1 MDEKK
6 PTGPPEAG
14 EPKLEN
20 LEEIEKEV
28 RKPSH
33 KKKAKRRPGR
43 PTLDEQKVKEAEE
56 KTEVDALL
64 ALDTSAV
71 RGMLDWIFGSLL
83 APRFGPHWKLK
94 PDEAEAGGQA
104 WGAVLNKYSPVASAF
119 IEEIRAGM
127 WTVGTA
133 GPRWEKTKQLM
144 EERAAKE
151 AMATQTPPEPGPE
164 AELTKAQA
172 DHNVKAGAG

>member
-1 MDEKK
+1 
-6 PTGPPEAG
+6 
-14 EPKLEN
+14 
-20 LEEIEKEV
+20 
-28 RKPSH
+28 
-33 KKKAKRRPGR
+33 
-43 PTLDEQKVKEAEE
+43 
-56 KTEVDALL
+56 
-64 ALDTSAV
+64 
-71 RGMLDWIFGSLL
+71 
-83 APRFGPHWKLK
+83 
-94 PDEAEAGGQA
+94 
-104 WGAVLNKYSPVASAF
+104 
-119 IEEIRAGM
+119 M